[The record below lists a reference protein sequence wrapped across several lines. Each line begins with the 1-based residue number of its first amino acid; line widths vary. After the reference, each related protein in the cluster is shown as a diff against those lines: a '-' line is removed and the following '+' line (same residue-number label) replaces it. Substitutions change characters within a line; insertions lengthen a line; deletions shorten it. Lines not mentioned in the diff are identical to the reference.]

1 MGLILNS
8 SIQPM
13 RNKKLFFK
21 KRTPKVHFYSA
32 IVHMCSLMLAL
43 TNLKLG
49 HIFEDKGDATVQP
62 GWGIVA
68 KQSGHFLQCAVVTG
82 QGPFHSLF

>member
-1 MGLILNS
+1 MC
-8 SIQPM
+8 
-13 RNKKLFFK
+13 
-21 KRTPKVHFYSA
+21 
-32 IVHMCSLMLAL
+32 MCSLMLAL

-49 HIFEDKGDATVQP
+49 HIFEDEGDATVQP
-62 GWGIVA
+62 GWGVVA